1 MRLTRP
7 FHRSRPTVAA
17 GDEASSRA
25 RLRDDRRGAVAIEFA
40 IVSIPFF
47 LLLFAILE
55 MALMFFV
62 GQLLDTGTVSTARL
76 IRTGEAKA
84 QSLNQDQFKAK
95 VCAGMVNLV
104 DCETRLYVD
113 VQSYSSFG
121 AYTPTSPLDKD
132 GNITTTKY
140 TTGNKSEIIVV
151 RSFYAWPVLFNFLAR
166 STTRLANGD
175 QLLGAVVAFQ
185 TEPFPW

>member
-1 MRLTRP
+1 MRPIWPL
-7 FHRSRPTVAA
+7 HRSHPDTATGEAPTCP
-17 GDEASSRA
+17 
-25 RLRDDRRGAVAIEFA
+25 RLLDDRRGAVAMEFA

-47 LLLFAILE
+47 LLLFAIFE
-55 MALMFFV
+55 VALMFFV
-62 GQLLDTGTVSTARL
+62 GQVLDTATVSASRL

-84 QSLNQDQFKAK
+84 QSLTQSLFKDK
-95 VCAGMVNLV
+95 ICAGMVNLV

-132 GNITTTKY
+132 GNITSTKY
-140 TTGNKSEIIVV
+140 TNGNKSEIIVV
-151 RSFYAWPVLFNFLAR
+151 RSFYAWPVMFDLLSR
-166 STTRLANGD
+166 STTRLADGD
-175 QLLGAVVAFQ
+175 QLLGSVVAFQ

>member
-1 MRLTRP
+1 MRMIWP
-7 FHRSRPTVAA
+7 FHHFRPNGTA
-17 GDEASSRA
+17 GDDAPPRA
-25 RLRDDRRGAVAIEFA
+25 RLLSDRRGAVAVEFA

-62 GQLLDTGTVSTARL
+62 GQVLDTATVSASRL

-84 QSLNQDQFKAK
+84 LPLDQYKFKIK
-95 VCAGMVNLV
+95 VCEGMVNLV
-104 DCETRLYVD
+104 DCETRLHVD
-113 VQSYSSFG
+113 VQSYSTFG
-121 AYTPTSPLDKD
+121 AYAPTSPLDED
-132 GNITTTKY
+132 GNITTTRY
-140 TTGNKSEIIVV
+140 TNGNKNEIIVV
-151 RSFYAWPVLFNFLAR
+151 RSFYAWPVMFDMLAR

>member
-1 MRLTRP
+1 MRLP
-7 FHRSRPTVAA
+7 WPLHRSRPST
-17 GDEASSRA
+17 ETPPPRA
-25 RLRDDRRGAVAIEFA
+25 RLLNDRRGAVAMEFA

-47 LLLFAILE
+47 LILFAILE

-62 GQLLDTGTVSTARL
+62 GQVLDTATVSASRL

-84 QSLNQDQFKAK
+84 QSFIPKQFKDK
-95 VCAGMVNLV
+95 ICAGMVNLV
-104 DCETRLYVD
+104 DCDTRLSVD

-121 AYTPTSPLDKD
+121 AYAPTSPLDKD
-132 GNITTTKY
+132 GNITSTHY
-140 TTGNKSEIIVV
+140 TNGNKSEIIVV
-151 RSFYAWPVLFNFLAR
+151 RSFYAWPVLFDMLAR
-166 STTRLANGD
+166 NTIRLSNGD

>member
-1 MRLTRP
+1 MRLIRP
-7 FHRSRPTVAA
+7 FHRNRPAVTT
-17 GDEASSRA
+17 GDEASPRA
-25 RLRDDRRGAVAIEFA
+25 RLLADRRGAVAVEFA

-62 GQLLDTGTVSTARL
+62 GQLLDTATVSASRL

-84 QSLNQDQFKAK
+84 LPLDQDKFKKK
-95 VCAGMVNLV
+95 VCEGMVNLV

-113 VQSYSSFG
+113 VQSYSTFAG
-121 AYTPTSPLDKD
+121 YAPTSPLDKD
-132 GNITTTKY
+132 GKITSTRY
-140 TTGNKSEIIVV
+140 TNGNKNEIIVV
-151 RSFYAWPVLFNFLAR
+151 RSFYAWPVMFDMLAR